1 MVSIMDEAFIDDIKY
16 DYAYLNSL
24 KNLVHERP
32 KNGPNNSR
40 DVTLHKDL
48 YPLVDTLMKERPTW
62 RYKSSEPIYQG
73 SETYFVRQLFIY
85 DGNEV
90 LGKLWLDHHW
100 NGGQARFYFTNHR
113 LDKSS
118 HRTSFSSKPK
128 VAAKRILKAFHMKT
142 PTERAAEAQQRVQ
155 KSIQV
160 NLGKTR
166 WPYQRAK
173 MAVEAPLLDYAIK
186 HWDEI
191 KDELGPDAIKSD
203 YPTIAQSHAENAALE
218 QMFNGCLGLTVL
230 IEANDTYSLWKPASS
245 AYEVTSCDDSTLP
258 EYIRSALGLLKLVED
273 NTYVPEVGL
282 RIASNL
288 FYITRPE
295 PQSEPPTEEA

>member
-1 MVSIMDEAFIDDIKY
+1 MVSIMNEAFIDDIKY

-32 KNGPNNSR
+32 KNNPNNSR
-40 DVTLHKDL
+40 DVALHKDL

-73 SETYFVRQLFIY
+73 SETYFIRQLFIY

-90 LGKLWLDHHW
+90 LGKLWLDHYW

-113 LDKSS
+113 LNLNSN
-118 HRTSFSSKPK
+118 RTSFSSKPK

-142 PTERAAEAQQRVQ
+142 PTERAAEAQQRVN
-155 KSIQV
+155 KAVQV

-203 YPTIAQSHAENAALE
+203 YPTIAQSHAENVALD
-218 QMFNGCLGLTVL
+218 QMFNGGMGLTVL
-230 IEANDTYSLWKPASS
+230 IEANDTYSLTKS
-245 AYEVTSCDDSTLP
+245 AGQTHHVVSYTDSALP
-258 EYIRSALGLLKLVED
+258 EYVRSALGLLKLVED
-273 NTYVPEVGL
+273 NAYIPDVGL
-282 RIASNL
+282 RVSNNL
-288 FYITRPE
+288 FYITSPE
-295 PQSEPPTEEA
+295 PPSEE